1 MKHHSI
7 EEAIEAT
14 ESEMEHYG
22 QRVHTERWQSWDIS
36 KRPDA
41 GMVEVLHHSIMAP
54 MVSPYLDYYR
64 NQIQPNLPW
73 ADNHFVERISG
84 APMNPGTE
92 WANWPWSQHANQ
104 HREVEQFNHN
114 YMERYWP
121 KFAGRVK
128 VATTTPDEYQEKI
141 DELVLGDNLLD
152 KGRVGLSPLKGIRHR
167 YGDLRDLVL
176 LMAFE
181 PTTRQ
186 GYLPVWFPEDTGVAH
201 KGRKPCTIGYHF
213 IMRNN
218 KLDVVYYI
226 RSCDLYRHF
235 RDDIYLTIRLVLWMI
250 RKCREL
256 NAPAWWDV
264 EPGNFVMHITSLH
277 MFINDYIVKFGGQ
290 PK

>member
-1 MKHHSI
+1 MRYNTI

-14 ESEMEHYG
+14 ESEMEHHG

-36 KRPDA
+36 KRPEA
-41 GMVEVLHHSIMAP
+41 EMVEVLHHSIMAP
-54 MVSPYLDYYR
+54 MISPYLDYYKQ
-64 NQIQPNLPW
+64 QIQPNLPW
-73 ADNHFVERISG
+73 ADNHFVERVSG
-84 APMNPGTE
+84 YPMNPGTE
-92 WANWPWSQHANQ
+92 WANWPWSRHANK
-104 HREVEQFNHN
+104 HRDAEQFNHN

-121 KFAGRVK
+121 KFAGMVPS
-128 VATTTPDEYQEKI
+128 VTVSGEDFEKQFNQLI
-141 DELVLGDNLLD
+141 MSGDINHYM
-152 KGRVGLSPLKGIRHR
+152 LKGIRHK
-167 YGDLRDLVL
+167 YGDLMDLVQ

-186 GYLPVWFPEDTGVAH
+186 GYFPVWFPEDTGVAH
-201 KGRKPCTIGYHF
+201 NGRKPCTIGYHF
-213 IMRNN
+213 ILRNN

-256 NAPAWWDV
+256 NAPTWENV

-290 PK
+290 PKWAD